1 MQNAKNDAKCYTYQW
16 GIRYEKPYFY
26 RLKNFFPNGTPIA
39 LYSGMENGRK
49 KIEKNLLTIQDSMLN
64 FRYRKQTFTLE
75 IEKMEL
81 EIVTVYVSDCCGA
94 YLDDAHVQHGIC
106 HDCGEHCEII
116 TEEYPATP
124 VCGG

>member
-1 MQNAKNDAKCYTYQW
+1 MQNAKNDAKCYCYHW
-16 GIRYEKPYFY
+16 GIGYENPYFS
-26 RLKNFFPNGTPIA
+26 RLKKNFLNGMPIA
-39 LYSGMENGRK
+39 LYTGMEN
-49 KIEKNLLTIQDSMLN
+49 ETLN
-64 FRYRKQTFTLE
+64 SGEQ
-75 IEKMEL
+75 KMNL

-106 HDCGEHCEII
+106 HECGEHCEIV